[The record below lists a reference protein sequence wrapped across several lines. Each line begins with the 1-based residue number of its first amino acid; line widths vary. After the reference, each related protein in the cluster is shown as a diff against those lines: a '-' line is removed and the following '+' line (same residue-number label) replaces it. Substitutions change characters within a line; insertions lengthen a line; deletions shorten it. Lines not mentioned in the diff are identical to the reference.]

1 MDFNTLHLV
10 GFSGSLRE
18 QSYSQAALRAL
29 QEELPSNIKLEILPL
44 DTLPFFNQDLEIDEP
59 ASVRHFKNKIRQAD
73 GVIIATPEY
82 NGSISG
88 VLHNALD
95 WASRPHGRA
104 PLTGKLVAIIS
115 VGGGRGGLQ
124 AHKHARE
131 MLSHMKANVLEEPTV
146 AIARGWEKFDADGRL
161 VDDIT
166 HKQLRNLIQALVI
179 ALHEEEYVLA
189 S

>member
-1 MDFNTLHLV
+1 MNPNTLHLV

-18 QSYSQAALRAL
+18 KSYNQAALRVL
-29 QEELPSNIKLEILPL
+29 QEELPSHIELEILPL
-44 DTLPFFNQDLEIDEP
+44 ETLPFFNQDLETDEP
-59 ASVRHFKNKIRQAD
+59 TPVRHFKNKIRQAD
-73 GVIIATPEY
+73 AVIIATPEY

-95 WASRPHGRA
+95 WASRPHGHA
-104 PLTGKLVAIIS
+104 PITGKLTAVIS
-115 VGGGRGGLQ
+115 TGGGRGGLQ
-124 AHKHARE
+124 AQKHVRE
-131 MLSHMKANVLEEPTV
+131 ILHHIKANVLEEPTV

-166 HKQLRNLIQALVI
+166 RQQLRNLIQTLTI
-179 ALHEEEYVLA
+179 ALQDEDYVLA

>member
-1 MDFNTLHLV
+1 MHLNTLHLV

-18 QSYSQAALRAL
+18 QSYNQAALRVL
-29 QEELPSNIKLEILPL
+29 QEDLPSNIELEILPL
-44 DTLPFFNQDLEIDEP
+44 DTLPFFNQDLEADEP
-59 ASVRHFKNKIRQAD
+59 ISIRHFKNKIRQAD
-73 GVIIATPEY
+73 AVVIATPEY

-95 WASRPHGRA
+95 WASRPHGHA
-104 PLTGKLVAIIS
+104 PLTGKLTAVIS
-115 VGGGRGGLQ
+115 TGGGRGGLQ
-124 AHKHARE
+124 AQKHVRE
-131 MLSHMKANVLEEPTV
+131 ILHHINANPLAEPTV

-166 HKQLRNLIQALVI
+166 RQQLHNLLQTLAITSRGEGYA
-179 ALHEEEYVLA
+179 LA